1 MATQMSTAGVTRA
14 YDRWAPIYDLVFGPV
29 FRRGRSDAI
38 VAAER
43 VGGRIIEVGVG
54 TGISLPQYART
65 SRIVAVDLSD
75 AMLEKA
81 RARVRDEQ
89 LSNVEQVTVGDAENL
104 QFADNSFDVVVA
116 QYVVTACPHP
126 ERALDEFARVCRVG
140 GEIIITTRVGAG
152 QGMRGAIE
160 RTLMPVTSRLGFRTE
175 FPWSRY
181 EAWAAHRPDVRL
193 LENRPLP
200 PLGHFSLVRYQKVSP
215 EDHAR

>member
-1 MATQMSTAGVTRA
+1 MATQMSTAGVSRA

-81 RARVRDEQ
+81 RARVRDQQ
-89 LSNVEQVTVGDAENL
+89 LSNVEQVTVGDAEKL

-126 ERALDEFARVCRVG
+126 ERALDEFVRVCRPG

-152 QGMRGAIE
+152 QGLRGAIE

-193 LENRPLP
+193 MENRPLP